1 MRNSEK
7 AGDRDYRYFVQERV
21 YRRALINQGFAIENV
36 NLEDEIPE
44 QVNILVVAD
53 MQTALS
59 QEEMEALEKY
69 IARGG
74 NLIVAGDVWRAPVMN
89 PIIASFGVQFMT
101 GQIVQ
106 QNKDFMMDLVFAKP
120 QKDLGNLSYMFDA
133 LVERVITMPG
143 CVGLEYEQKP

>member
-1 MRNSEK
+1 M
-7 AGDRDYRYFVQERV
+7 
-21 YRRALINQGFAIENV
+21 
-36 NLEDEIPE
+36 
-44 QVNILVVAD
+44 
-53 MQTALS
+53 
-59 QEEMEALEKY
+59 
-69 IARGG
+69 
-74 NLIVAGDVWRAPVMN
+74 IVAGDVGRAPVMN

-143 CVGLEYEQKP
+143 CVGLEYDKSQDLQ